1 MHHPDWKG
9 MMGNLLDTLVK
20 VGRREEALGYLVAF
34 GAGSCEIAPAAAA
47 APEPLPSASLVS
59 SLGRAS

>member
-34 GAGSCEIAPAAAA
+34 GAGTCEVALPADATA
-47 APEPLPSASLVS
+47 EPLPSLVS
-59 SLGRAS
+59 SPARAS